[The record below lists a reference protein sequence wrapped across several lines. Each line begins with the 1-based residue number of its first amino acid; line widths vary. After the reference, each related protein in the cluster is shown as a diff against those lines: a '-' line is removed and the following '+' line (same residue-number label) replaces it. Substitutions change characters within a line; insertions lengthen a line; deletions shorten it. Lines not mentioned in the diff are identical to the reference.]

1 MHVEWI
7 LMDVSWYLYLYNGF
21 GWIPIAWIGVG
32 EETWSFSLEV
42 GDGWM
47 FWATPK
53 FCVENWKP
61 RTDTLDLGW
70 PESCLPWL
78 SCPLAIGFVGLW
90 GRRPFV
96 TSPSAPKSWVITS
109 YRIPFGTGFWNHSY
123 EMLWTQMNT
132 TSCYGQTIGILVR
145 GFHGSQMVTH
155 RSIMIHPN
163 FDTFPFISYFFW
175 LLYKIQVW
183 DALIQFW

>member
-1 MHVEWI
+1 MHVWCMFSCLTHGWMFNACWVDSDGCFSI
-7 LMDVSWYLYLYNGF
+7 FNGF

-47 FWATPK
+47 FGATPK

-96 TSPSAPKSWVITS
+96 TSPSAPKVGLSQVTASHLELASETIVMTCYELRWIQQVAMGKRLVYSYVVSMDLKWWPIDPSWSIPTS
-109 YRIPFGTGFWNHSY
+109 IVSHSY
-123 EMLWTQMNT
+123 H
-132 TSCYGQTIGILVR
+132 I
-145 GFHGSQMVTH
+145 F
-155 RSIMIHPN
+155 
-163 FDTFPFISYFFW
+163 FDG
-175 LLYKIQVW
+175 
-183 DALIQFW
+183 

>member
-47 FWATPK
+47 FGATPK
-53 FCVENWKP
+53 FCVKNWKP

-70 PESCLPWL
+70 PESCWQSDSLG
-78 SCPLAIGFVGLW
+78 SEVAVPLLHLLQPPKVGLSQ
-90 GRRPFV
+90 V
-96 TSPSAPKSWVITS
+96 TASHLELASETIVMKCYELRWIQQVAMGKRLVYSYVVSMDLKWWPIDPSWSIPTS
-109 YRIPFGTGFWNHSY
+109 ILSHSY
-123 EMLWTQMNT
+123 H
-132 TSCYGQTIGILVR
+132 I
-145 GFHGSQMVTH
+145 F
-155 RSIMIHPN
+155 
-163 FDTFPFISYFFW
+163 
-175 LLYKIQVW
+175 
-183 DALIQFW
+183 LIVI